1 MSHGAESDPSTRQG
15 CGRDSSCF
23 TCDILMLK
31 TTIIISRRAFA
42 RLVLR
47 LKKNMRLRISLPAN
61 IRNLRLELSRLQA
74 SSKDWKNFNAECW
87 RSLAAAAKSPAPT
100 EPANSTSSRQA
111 PRALIGRQRT
121 RNCCALSFSYL
132 QFKVVE
138 ALQPHPAYE
147 SDDGFQPL
155 GVILS
160 MSFGEERKATKA
172 LAELHGAGLSLADIV
187 DDLVA
192 RDMVVKTGY
201 EACNGD
207 AMIGLAANL
216 PKREAA
222 HLERRKLIG
231 TFAAKYSLLLQW
243 NEDGTGSLLTSAG
256 RRVQPSGSVWTLLS
270 CLYTIENS
278 VAKRPKL
285 LH

>member
-1 MSHGAESDPSTRQG
+1 
-15 CGRDSSCF
+15 
-23 TCDILMLK
+23 MLK
-31 TTIIISRRAFA
+31 TIIVISWRSFA

-47 LKKNMRLRISLPAN
+47 LKKKMSFLIGLPAN
-61 IRNLRLELSRLQA
+61 IRDLRLELSRLQA

-87 RSLAAAAKSPAPT
+87 RCLATAAKSPAPT
-100 EPANSTSSRQA
+100 DPANSTSSIQA
-111 PRALIGRQRT
+111 PRVTNGLVGRQRM

-132 QFKVVE
+132 QFKVIE
-138 ALQPHPAYE
+138 TLQPHPAYE

-160 MSFGEERKATKA
+160 MNFGEERKARTA
-172 LAELHGAGLSLADIV
+172 LAELHGAGLSLVDIV

-207 AMIGLAANL
+207 LMIGLAANL

-222 HLERRKLIG
+222 YLERRKLIG

-256 RRVQPSGSVWTLLS
+256 RRVQPSSSVWTLLS
-270 CLYTIENS
+270 WLYTIDNS
-278 VAKRPKL
+278 VAKRPKP